1 MKRIGIICKPDAP
14 EPPGLLKDLVPWLLE
29 RKFEVYLEKEVAA
42 FKDAKSVPRSE
53 FPGVVDMVV
62 VLGGDGTMLG
72 TARLVA
78 PRGIPVLGVNLGGLG
93 FITEIY
99 TDELLPAMEKIIKGE
114 CPTEER
120 MMLAARITREGE
132 EISRYTALNDIVI
145 NKGAVARIIDLE
157 VRVNKT
163 YVTLFKSDGAIV
175 ATPTGSTAYSLS
187 AGGPILYPTLHA
199 LVLTPISPHTL
210 TNRPVVLQDDAK
222 IELTLKSRSDGVLL
236 SLDGQVGYTLRGGDT
251 VEVEKSPHVATL
263 FRAGGRDHFDIL
275 RTKLKWGER

>member
-1 MKRIGIICKPDAP
+1 MKRIGIICKPDRP
-14 EPPGLLKDLVPWLLE
+14 EPLEILKGLVPWLIE
-29 RKFEVYLEKEVAA
+29 RKLEVYLEKEIAA
-42 FKDAKSVPRSE
+42 FEGAKSVPRAE
-53 FPGVVDMVV
+53 FHGIVDMVV

-78 PRGIPVLGVNLGGLG
+78 SKGIPVLGVNLGGLG

-99 TDELLPAMEKIIKGE
+99 TDELFPALEKIIRGE
-114 CPTEER
+114 CPAEER
-120 MMLAARITREGE
+120 MMLAARIVRGGE

-199 LVLTPISPHTL
+199 LVLTPICPHTL
-210 TNRPVVLQDDAK
+210 TNRPLVLPDDAK
-222 IELTLKSRSDGVLL
+222 IELTLKSHSDGVFL
-236 SLDGQVGYTLRGGDT
+236 SPDGQVGYTLMTGDS
-251 VEVEKSPHVATL
+251 VEVEKSPYVATL

-275 RTKLKWGER
+275 RSKLKWGER